1 MEKQHT
7 VLGKVLFLVL
17 LFALS
22 LGAGLTAQAAENE
35 GAVTARPIVANPPK
49 SNAAPSSVYG
59 QTSSKSL
66 PMDGI
71 VVKENKSL
79 DMQIEDELD
88 DYDDEPVQSIADP
101 LEGWNRFWFGFND
114 IFYVYVAKPAYTAW
128 ETITPHQV
136 REGLSNF
143 WHNLLF
149 PMRFVKTLGRW
160 GIPHGCYLVWPFIG
174 PSSVRETFGWA
185 GDYFAYP
192 GFAVGYAW
200 KAPWYVISGI
210 EVGFFFNDL
219 DDVLPTYMSI
229 RDAAVDPYIMMREAW
244 VRYRAIQVAR

>member
-49 SNAAPSSVYG
+49 SNATPSSVYG

-149 PMRFVKTLGRW
+149 PMRFVNNLMQFR
-160 GIPHGCYLVWPFIG
+160 FM
-174 PSSVRETFGWA
+174 E
-185 GDYFAYP
+185 
-192 GFAVGYAW
+192 AV
-200 KAPWYVISGI
+200 V
-210 EVGFFFNDL
+210 
-219 DDVLPTYMSI
+219 
-229 RDAAVDPYIMMREAW
+229 
-244 VRYRAIQVAR
+244 